1 MDYEITQLEIFT
13 NYTITV
19 VAYTKAGAG
28 EETNRTQKTSADS
41 EYHSTL
47 VG

>member
-13 NYTITV
+13 NYIITV

-28 EETNRTQKTSADS
+28 KDINRTQKTSADS
-41 EYHSTL
+41 EYHFKL